1 MVDSMNQL
9 RNRLA
14 AFMAGRYG
22 IDELYYALMIG
33 GLVSWILSAVTDSV
47 LFRILYAV
55 CFGVLLYRC
64 FSRNLFARRAENEK
78 YKKIRNAVKSIGK
91 LQWLRVKECRTHV
104 YRGCPACRA
113 QLRLPRR
120 KGEHNAV
127 CPRCGHHFPVQIHF

>member
-1 MVDSMNQL
+1 MNQL

-33 GLVSWILSAVTDSV
+33 GLVSWILSVVTDSL

-55 CFGVLLYRC
+55 CFVFLLYRC

-78 YKKIRNAVKSIGK
+78 YKKIRNALKSFCR

-127 CPRCGHHFPVQIHF
+127 CSRCGHHFPVHIRF